1 VAEICSNLRMARKF
15 ETIYMKIPTEIVQQ
29 LKRLAGTERR
39 TIAAQAALMIE
50 ESFERRG
57 IFFGPKV
64 KQAVEQ

>member
-1 VAEICSNLRMARKF
+1 MARKY

-29 LKRLAGTERR
+29 LKRLANTERR

-57 IFFGPKV
+57 IYFGEKV
-64 KQAVEQ
+64 KQALGSTTD